1 MKGKDKHLLMKHT
14 QNSHGKTTSY
24 FFILLSK
31 ATPSDLACE
40 LQTEDLANNY
50 ISIQNCEF
58 CLIPFSLFP

>member
-1 MKGKDKHLLMKHT
+1 MP
-14 QNSHGKTTSY
+14 Y
-24 FFILLSK
+24 FSILLSK

-58 CLIPFSLFP
+58 CLIPFSSFP